1 MAMLKG
7 RRVVLGVTGSIAAYK
22 SAFLVRELVKAGA
35 EVRVVMT
42 PGAREFITPLTL
54 GTLSGHPV
62 HSELTDDREA
72 GTWTDHVE
80 LGLWGDVVLVA
91 PATAHTL
98 AGMVEGRG
106 DSLLSDGPAQR
117 QMPGDR
123 GPGHGP
129 RHVHPPGH
137 HLQPRRAAQPGCPR
151 HRTRR
156 GRARQRPRKAR
167 GASPTRSAS
176 GRNSRPGSATTRPC
190 SGYRALITVGP
201 THEPV
206 DAVRFLGNRSSG
218 RQGVAIAMELAR
230 RGMTVDLIAGPIA
243 STRTTPA
250 SDRRDVGTALEMNAA
265 AQAALRPM
273 PPTSSLARPPSPMCD
288 LRHPIDGK
296 AAKVRPADLHRPHR
310 ESRHPRRPQC
320 RRSRPPASRS
330 VCPRPRR
337 RTRSRPS
344 QKDQKGCDLVVLNSL
359 ADKGAGFG
367 HTTNRVRFVH
377 GPDRIDSFELK
388 SKDAVAADLAEVI
401 QARLLQRPPIA
412 PDTTH

>member
-35 EVRVVMT
+35 QVRVVMT

-62 HSELTDDREA
+62 HSELTDDRDA

-106 DSLLSDGPAQR
+106 DSLLLTVLLSAKCPVVVAPA
-117 QMPGDR
+117 MDR
-123 GPGHGP
+123 DMFTHPATTSNLDALRERGV
-129 RHVHPPGH
+129 HVIEPEEGELASGLEGKGRLADPVRIREELTAWFRTQAPLLGH
-137 HLQPRRAAQPGCPR
+137 H
-151 HRTRR
+151 
-156 GRARQRPRKAR
+156 
-167 GASPTRSAS
+167 
-176 GRNSRPGSATTRPC
+176 
-190 SGYRALITVGP
+190 ALITVGP

-218 RQGVAIAMELAR
+218 RQGVAIALELAR
-230 RGMTVDLIAGPIA
+230 RGMTVDLIAGPIDLDTDHP
-243 STRTTPA
+243 SI
-250 SDRRDVGTALEMNAA
+250 RRYDVQTALEMNAA
-265 AQAALRPM
+265 AQAALQAHAPDVIIGTAAVADVRP
-273 PPTSSLARPPSPMCD
+273 AA
-288 LRHPIDGK
+288 PIDGK
-296 AAKVRPADLHRPHR
+296 AAKGELPDGIALTENPDILAGLNAAAPAGCLKIGFALAHDDGLDAALRKR
-310 ESRHPRRPQC
+310 ER
-320 RRSRPPASRS
+320 
-330 VCPRPRR
+330 
-337 RTRSRPS
+337 
-344 QKDQKGCDLVVLNSL
+344 KGCDLVVLNSL

-388 SKDAVAADLAEVI
+388 SKDAVAVDLAEVI
-401 QARLLQRPPIA
+401 QTRLRQRPPVSTA
-412 PDTTH
+412 PTD

>member
-35 EVRVVMT
+35 QVRVVMT
-42 PGAREFITPLTL
+42 PGSREFITPLTL

-62 HSELTDDREA
+62 HSELTDDRDA

-106 DSLLSDGPAQR
+106 DSLLLTVLLSAKCPVVVAPA
-117 QMPGDR
+117 MDR
-123 GPGHGP
+123 DMFTHPATTTNLDALRERGV
-129 RHVHPPGH
+129 HVIEPEEGELASGLEGKGRLADPVRIREELTAWFRTQAPLMGH
-137 HLQPRRAAQPGCPR
+137 H
-151 HRTRR
+151 
-156 GRARQRPRKAR
+156 
-167 GASPTRSAS
+167 
-176 GRNSRPGSATTRPC
+176 
-190 SGYRALITVGP
+190 ALITVGP

-218 RQGVAIAMELAR
+218 RQGVAIALELAR
-230 RGMTVDLIAGPIA
+230 RGMTVDLIAGPIDLD
-243 STRTTPA
+243 TDHPGI
-250 SDRRDVGTALEMNAA
+250 RRHDVQTALEMNAA
-265 AQAALRPM
+265 AQAALQAHAPDVIIGTAAVADVRP
-273 PPTSSLARPPSPMCD
+273 SA
-288 LRHPIDGK
+288 PIEGK
-296 AAKVRPADLHRPHR
+296 AAKGELPDGIALTENPDILTGLNEAAPAGCLKIGFALAHDDGLDAALRKR
-310 ESRHPRRPQC
+310 ER
-320 RRSRPPASRS
+320 
-330 VCPRPRR
+330 
-337 RTRSRPS
+337 
-344 QKDQKGCDLVVLNSL
+344 KGCDLVVLNSL

-388 SKDAVAADLAEVI
+388 SKEAVAVDLAAVI
-401 QARLLQRPPIA
+401 QTRLRQRPPVSAA
-412 PDTTH
+412 PTD